1 LSNHAD
7 DVDELTKI
15 IRGMLED
22 QERKKEQA
30 LLKRDRDDTDAMR
43 KDEVERNVFAGL
55 TKNAS
60 KNRDTL
66 DNDLVV
72 KRGRTNSSSGRGC
85 DPADAFITRFMENP
99 DQFLSPQTS
108 TISQTSEKSDSKVQ
122 KFLMDHFGIMEV
134 SQFMQSNRIEH
145 EVEKENLLS
154 SISIEMI
161 IQTFVDFKEQ
171 DRFTPKLVGY
181 GLTSLDTDKI
191 FFCFTKA
198 IKEKY

>member
-1 LSNHAD
+1 
-7 DVDELTKI
+7 
-15 IRGMLED
+15 ML
-22 QERKKEQA
+22 
-30 LLKRDRDDTDAMR
+30 
-43 KDEVERNVFAGL
+43 G
-55 TKNAS
+55 
-60 KNRDTL
+60 
-66 DNDLVV
+66 
-72 KRGRTNSSSGRGC
+72 
-85 DPADAFITRFMENP
+85 
-99 DQFLSPQTS
+99 
-108 TISQTSEKSDSKVQ
+108 SEKSDSNVQ

-134 SQFMQSNRIEH
+134 SQFMQSTRIKH